1 MLIVSGEV
9 ISAAAQYWRRLNVG
23 ASVLVLSLLSAAA
36 MVAIDG
42 TAVALMVV
50 YRCIAGGGAAVCW
63 R

>member
-23 ASVLVLSLLSAAA
+23 ASVLVVLAAD
-36 MVAIDG
+36 MVAIDSI
-42 TAVALMVV
+42 AVALTMV

>member
-23 ASVLVLSLLSAAA
+23 ASVLVLSAAA